1 VNCDMSVILQLA
13 ADPYSFFQPFF
24 TVLGRELGAL
34 FGAPFGNFLGEI
46 FARGVW
52 LFGGDGGN
60 GGAGLLWGNGGNGG
74 LLWGNGGNGGNGGF
88 AGFLLGAFLR

>member
-1 VNCDMSVILQLA
+1 MSVILQLA

-24 TVLGRELGAL
+24 TILGRELGAS

-52 LFGGDGGN
+52 LFGGD
-60 GGAGLLWGNGGNGG
+60 GGNGG